1 MSSYW
6 YFQFKF
12 KIGKIL
18 LNFFIL
24 YLYLFILYW
33 NFKFL
38 IILYDILFALS
49 YIYIKWFQNYNANII
64 NSKLLSEI

>member
-49 YIYIKWFQNYNANII
+49 YIYIKRFQNYNANII